1 MSQTETFD
9 FVTALKYLKDGFSL
23 KRSCWTFDS
32 HICLNSDKTKLLDE
46 YSVILDCENY
56 ECFLS
61 YEDVVS
67 TDWTFYK
74 DFEKESKNAKKN

>member
-1 MSQTETFD
+1 MLESETFD

-32 HICLNSDKTKLLDE
+32 HIRLNPDKTKLLDE
-46 YSVILDCENY
+46 YSSILCYLNH

-67 TDWTFYK
+67 ADWTFYK
-74 DFEKESKNAKKN
+74 ESEDAKEN

>member
-1 MSQTETFD
+1 MLEFETFD

-32 HICLNSDKTKLLDE
+32 HIRLNSDKTKLLDE
-46 YSVILDCENY
+46 YSVILDCENH

-67 TDWTFYK
+67 ADWIFYK
-74 DFEKESKNAKKN
+74 EFEDAKEN